1 MSRGARVARRG
12 PRLGARGLRQR
23 AALFLLPQARL
34 QRRALRRQRLAR
46 RLALAP
52 QRRAVPVGSLR
63 SAQRGTEA
71 GLSVGHLRGSRRR
84 RGDDAS
90 EDVTYVC

>member
-1 MSRGARVARRG
+1 VSRGARVARRG